1 MKRLR
6 PEQKLDN
13 VLASLAGDIVDAADP
28 ELRQAASG
36 RSLRAT
42 LMEIR
47 SIVQAAV
54 ARSETLPHALPK
66 NDDTI
71 EDRIDDRE

>member
-13 VLASLAGDIVDAADP
+13 VLADLARDIVDAADP

-36 RSLRAT
+36 RYLRAT
-42 LMEIR
+42 LTEIR
-47 SIVQAAV
+47 TIVQVAV
-54 ARSETLPHALPK
+54 ARCEMLPHALPK
-66 NDDTI
+66 NDDPI
-71 EDRIDDRE
+71 EDQIDDRE

>member
-13 VLASLAGDIVDAADP
+13 VFADLAQDIVDAADP

-42 LMEIR
+42 LTEIR
-47 SIVQAAV
+47 TIVQAAV
-54 ARSETLPHALPK
+54 GRYETLPHALPK
-66 NDDTI
+66 NDDSI
-71 EDRIDDRE
+71 EDQIDDRE

>member
-13 VLASLAGDIVDAADP
+13 VLADLAQDIVDAADP
-28 ELRQAASG
+28 ELRQAVFG

-42 LMEIR
+42 LTEIR
-47 SIVQAAV
+47 TIIQVAV
-54 ARSETLPHALPK
+54 ARCETLPHTLPK
-66 NDDTI
+66 NDTTI
-71 EDRIDDRE
+71 EDQADDRE

>member
-6 PEQKLDN
+6 PEQKLDH
-13 VLASLAGDIVDAADP
+13 VLADLAQDIVDAADP

-42 LMEIR
+42 LTEIR
-47 SIVQAAV
+47 TIVQAAV
-54 ARSETLPHALPK
+54 ARCEALPHALPK

-71 EDRIDDRE
+71 EDQADDRE

>member
-6 PEQKLDN
+6 PEQKLDHI
-13 VLASLAGDIVDAADP
+13 LADFVQDIVDAAEP

-42 LMEIR
+42 LTEVR
-47 SIVQAAV
+47 TIVQAAV
-54 ARSETLPHALPK
+54 ARCETLPHALSK

-71 EDRIDDRE
+71 EDQIDDRE

>member
-6 PEQKLDN
+6 PEQKLDY
-13 VLASLAGDIVDAADP
+13 VLADLAQDVVDAADP

-42 LMEIR
+42 LTEIR
-47 SIVQAAV
+47 TIVHAAV
-54 ARSETLPHALPK
+54 SRCELLPHTLPK
-66 NDDTI
+66 SDDPI
-71 EDRIDDRE
+71 EDQIDDRE

>member
-6 PEQKLDN
+6 PEQKLDH
-13 VLASLAGDIVDAADP
+13 VLADLAQDIVDAADP
-28 ELRQAASG
+28 ELRQAAFG

-42 LMEIR
+42 LTEIR
-47 SIVQAAV
+47 TIVQAAV
-54 ARSETLPHALPK
+54 ARCETLPHALPK

-71 EDRIDDRE
+71 EDQIDDRE

>member
-13 VLASLAGDIVDAADP
+13 VLADLAQDIVDAADP

-42 LMEIR
+42 LTEIR
-47 SIVQAAV
+47 TIVQAAV
-54 ARSETLPHALPK
+54 ARYETLPHALPK
-66 NDDTI
+66 DDDPI
-71 EDRIDDRE
+71 EDQIDDRE